1 MSSDLGR
8 TLRVVGAVPLSLML
22 WVAASQAAAASD
34 GASKPPAP
42 AASDGAPAPPAAQE
56 APTNRSGDVD
66 LSVGGGMIFA
76 PRPYVG
82 ASAAVIPIPVVNV
95 RYKKLFVEGIRGGYQ
110 FLQSGQL
117 TANAY
122 LQANFEG
129 LESADSPDLAGM
141 VNRRMSAD
149 AGAEVVFRA
158 RPVGFRFNVL
168 SDVLGRNGGQEVS
181 LQALTG
187 APLGRGSFLLAGIG
201 PRWVSATR
209 VDYYYG
215 VSAAEARAGR
225 PEYRGTSAW
234 NWDLSLGANI
244 RLTGNWSLFAL
255 FSREAF
261 GDAIENSPV
270 VSGPAA
276 YSMITSLTYRLR

>member
-1 MSSDLGR
+1 MTSLRSFALQAFAACLGIALTAPGVFAAEDPAKR
-8 TLRVVGAVPLSLML
+8 QSVPD
-22 WVAASQAAAASD
+22 AAAS
-34 GASKPPAP
+34 AP
-42 AASDGAPAPPAAQE
+42 RGVE
-56 APTNRSGDVD
+56 
-66 LSVGGGMIFA
+66 LSIGGGVIFA
-76 PRPYVG
+76 PRPYEG
-82 ASAAVIPIPVVNV
+82 ASAAVIPIPVVSV
-95 RYKKLFVEGIRGGYQ
+95 RYKRLFADGIRGGVR

-117 TANAY
+117 TGSAY

-129 LESADSPDLAGM
+129 LSATDSPSLEGITD
-141 VNRRMSAD
+141 RRMSAD
-149 AGAEVVFRA
+149 AGAEIVYRA

-168 SDVLGRNGGQEVS
+168 SDVLGRNSGQEIS

-201 PRWVSATR
+201 PRWVSASR

-215 VSAAEARAGR
+215 VRGSEARPDR
-225 PEYRGTSAW
+225 PEYRGTSSW
-234 NWDLSLGANI
+234 NWDLSVGANI
-244 RLTGNWSLFAL
+244 RLAGKWSLFAL

-261 GDAIENSPV
+261 GSPIEDSPV

>member
-1 MSSDLGR
+1 MAWCGVRVSRRLGF
-8 TLRVVGAVPLSLML
+8 LALLASL
-22 WVAASQAAAASD
+22 AAAWPVPAVADD
-34 GASKPPAP
+34 GPPKPATV
-42 AASDGAPAPPAAQE
+42 QE
-56 APTNRSGDVD
+56 APPRTPDHVD
-66 LSVGGGMIFA
+66 LSIGGGVVFS

-82 ASAAVIPIPVVNV
+82 ASSNVIPIPVVNV
-95 RYKKLFVEGIRGGYQ
+95 RYKNLFVEGIRGGYQ
-110 FLQSGQL
+110 FVQSGKL

-129 LESADSPDLAGM
+129 LESTDSAYLEGM
-141 VNRRMSAD
+141 RNRSMSAD
-149 AGAEVVFRA
+149 AGAELVYRA
-158 RPVGFRFNVL
+158 RPVGFRVNVL
-168 SDVLGRNGGQEVS
+168 SDVLGRNGGQEIS

-215 VSAAEARAGR
+215 VSSAEARPDR
-225 PEYRGTSAW
+225 PEYRGTSSW

-244 RLTGNWSLFAL
+244 RLGGNWSLFAL

-261 GDAIENSPV
+261 GSAIENSPV
-270 VSGPAA
+270 VDGPAA
-276 YSMITSLTYRLR
+276 YSMITSLTYRLK

>member
-1 MSSDLGR
+1 VP
-8 TLRVVGAVPLSLML
+8 VVPGNLELSL
-22 WVAASQAAAASD
+22 
-34 GASKPPAP
+34 
-42 AASDGAPAPPAAQE
+42 
-56 APTNRSGDVD
+56 
-66 LSVGGGMIFA
+66 GGGVIVA
-76 PRPYVG
+76 PRPYEG
-82 ASAAVIPIPVVNV
+82 ASAAVIPIPVVTV
-95 RYKKLFVEGIRGGYQ
+95 RYKRLFAEGIRGGVR
-110 FLQSGQL
+110 FLQAGQL
-117 TANAY
+117 TGNAY

-129 LESADSPDLAGM
+129 LDSTDSPSLEGIT
-141 VNRRMSAD
+141 NRQMSAD
-149 AGAEVVFRA
+149 AGAEIVYRA

-168 SDVLGRNGGQEVS
+168 SDVLGRNSGQEVS

-215 VSAAEARAGR
+215 VSSSEARPDR
-225 PEYRGTSAW
+225 PEYRGTSSW
-234 NWDLSLGANI
+234 NWDLSIGANV
-244 RLTGNWSLFAL
+244 RVTGKWSLFAL

-261 GDAIENSPV
+261 GSPIENSPL

>member
-1 MSSDLGR
+1 
-8 TLRVVGAVPLSLML
+8 
-22 WVAASQAAAASD
+22 
-34 GASKPPAP
+34 
-42 AASDGAPAPPAAQE
+42 
-56 APTNRSGDVD
+56 
-66 LSVGGGMIFA
+66 
-76 PRPYVG
+76 
-82 ASAAVIPIPVVNV
+82 
-95 RYKKLFVEGIRGGYQ
+95 
-110 FLQSGQL
+110 L

-129 LESADSPDLAGM
+129 LESTNSAYLAGM
-141 VNRRMSAD
+141 QSRSMSAD
-149 AGAEVVFRA
+149 AGAELVYRA

-168 SDVLGRNGGQEVS
+168 SDVLGRNGGQEIS

-187 APLGRGSFLLAGIG
+187 APLGRGSFLLAGLG

-244 RLTGNWSLFAL
+244 RLTGNLSLFAL

>member
-1 MSSDLGR
+1 MTSLRFRARLVLGGF
-8 TLRVVGAVPLSLML
+8 LVLSLL
-22 WVAASQAAAASD
+22 VPPAVHASVAGDDPARPQ
-34 GASKPPAP
+34 GAPEGVPPAP
-42 AASDGAPAPPAAQE
+42 ANFEFSIGA
-56 APTNRSGDVD
+56 GV
-66 LSVGGGMIFA
+66 VFG

-95 RYKKLFVEGIRGGYQ
+95 RYKRLFAEGIRGGVQ
-110 FLQSGQL
+110 FLRSGQL
-117 TANAY
+117 TGNAY

-129 LESADSPDLAGM
+129 LEPTDSPYLEGM
-141 VNRRMSAD
+141 NTRSMSAD
-149 AGAEVVFRA
+149 AGAEIVYRA

-168 SDVLGRNGGQEVS
+168 SDVLGRNSGQEIS

-201 PRWVSATR
+201 PRWVSASR

-215 VSAAEARAGR
+215 VRGSEARPDR
-225 PEYRGTSAW
+225 PEYRGTSSW
-234 NWDLSLGANI
+234 NWDLSVGANI
-244 RLTGNWSLFAL
+244 RLAGKWSLFAL

-261 GDAIENSPV
+261 GSPIEDSPV

>member
-1 MSSDLGR
+1 MTSFGK
-8 TLRVVGAVPLSLML
+8 RVSRSVGQVVL
-22 WVAASQAAAASD
+22 AAAAI
-34 GASKPPAP
+34 GAWPNPAI
-42 AASDGAPAPPAAQE
+42 ASDGGSKQPAAQE
-56 APTNRSGDVD
+56 APAPAPSNVD
-66 LSVGGGMIFA
+66 LSIGGGVVFS

-82 ASAAVIPIPVVNV
+82 ASSNVIPIPVVNV
-95 RYKKLFVEGIRGGYQ
+95 RYKNLFVEGIRGGYQ
-110 FLQSGQL
+110 FLKSGQL

-129 LESADSPDLAGM
+129 LESTDSAYLAGM
-141 VNRRMSAD
+141 QNRSMSAD
-149 AGAEVVFRA
+149 AGAELVYRA

-215 VSAAEARAGR
+215 VSAAEARPDR
-225 PEYRGTSAW
+225 PEYRGTSSW

-244 RLTGNWSLFAL
+244 RLAGNWSLFAL
-255 FSREAF
+255 FTREAF
-261 GDAIENSPV
+261 GSAIENSPV
-270 VSGPAA
+270 VDGPAA
-276 YSMITSLTYRLR
+276 YSMITSLTYRLK

>member
-1 MSSDLGR
+1 MTSRWSR
-8 TLRVVGAVPLSLML
+8 TWQVVGASLILSLL
-22 WVAASQAAAASD
+22 ASPAVFAAVIAQD
-34 GASKPPAP
+34 PPKPQ
-42 AASDGAPAPPAAQE
+42 GAPEAVPGVPANLE
-56 APTNRSGDVD
+56 
-66 LSVGGGMIFA
+66 LSLGGGVILA
-76 PRPYVG
+76 PRPYEG
-82 ASAAVIPIPVVNV
+82 ASAAIIPVPVVNV
-95 RYKKLFVEGIRGGYQ
+95 RYKRLFAEGIRGGVR

-117 TANAY
+117 TGNAY

-129 LESADSPDLAGM
+129 LDSTDSPYLEGM
-141 VNRRMSAD
+141 TNRSMSAD
-149 AGAEVVFRA
+149 AGAELVYRA

-168 SDVLGRNGGQEVS
+168 SDVLGRNSGQEVS

-215 VSAAEARAGR
+215 VSSSEARPDR
-225 PEYRGTSAW
+225 PEYRGTSSW
-234 NWDLSLGANI
+234 NWDLSIGANV
-244 RLTGNWSLFAL
+244 RVTGKWSLFAL

-261 GDAIENSPV
+261 GSAIENSPV

>member
-1 MSSDLGR
+1 MTVSPDRALC
-8 TLRVVGAVPLSLML
+8 LVRVF
-22 WVAASQAAAASD
+22 VAASLVVLA
-34 GASKPPAP
+34 GAEPAFAGDDTP
-42 AASDGAPAPPAAQE
+42 KPPAAQE
-56 APTNRSGDVD
+56 KAPEARGNVD
-66 LSVGGGMIFA
+66 LSVGGGVIFA
-76 PRPYVG
+76 PRPYDG

-95 RYKKLFVEGIRGGYQ
+95 RYKRLFAEGIRGGYQ
-110 FLQSGQL
+110 FLQAGQL
-117 TANAY
+117 TGNAY
-122 LQANFEG
+122 VQANFEG
-129 LESADSPDLAGM
+129 LESTDSPYLEGM
-141 VNRRMSAD
+141 TNRSMSAD
-149 AGAEVVFRA
+149 AGAEIVYRA

-168 SDVLGRNGGQEVS
+168 SDVLGRNSGQEIS

-215 VSAAEARAGR
+215 VSAAEARSDR
-225 PEYRGTSAW
+225 PEYRGTSSW

-244 RLTGNWSLFAL
+244 RLAGKWSLFAL

-261 GDAIENSPV
+261 GSAIENSPV

>member
-1 MSSDLGR
+1 MRSR
-8 TLRVVGAVPLSLML
+8 IWRVVGTCLVLGLLGSPAVAGAVMPQDPPKPQGAPEGVPVAPPDFELSL
-22 WVAASQAAAASD
+22 
-34 GASKPPAP
+34 GA
-42 AASDGAPAPPAAQE
+42 G
-56 APTNRSGDVD
+56 VI
-66 LSVGGGMIFA
+66 VA
-76 PRPYVG
+76 PRPYEG
-82 ASAAVIPIPVVNV
+82 ASAAIIPIPVVSA
-95 RYKKLFVEGIRGGYQ
+95 RYKRLFAEGIRGGVR

-117 TANAY
+117 TGNAY

-129 LESADSPDLAGM
+129 LESTDSPYLEGM
-141 VNRRMSAD
+141 TNRSMSAD
-149 AGAEVVFRA
+149 AGAEIVYRA

-168 SDVLGRNGGQEVS
+168 SDVLGRNSGQEVS

-201 PRWVSATR
+201 PRWVSAPR

-215 VSAAEARAGR
+215 VSSSEARPGR
-225 PEYRGTSAW
+225 PEYRGTSSW
-234 NWDLSLGANI
+234 NWDLSIGASV
-244 RLTGNWSLFAL
+244 RVTDRWSLFAL

-261 GDAIENSPV
+261 GSPIEDSPV